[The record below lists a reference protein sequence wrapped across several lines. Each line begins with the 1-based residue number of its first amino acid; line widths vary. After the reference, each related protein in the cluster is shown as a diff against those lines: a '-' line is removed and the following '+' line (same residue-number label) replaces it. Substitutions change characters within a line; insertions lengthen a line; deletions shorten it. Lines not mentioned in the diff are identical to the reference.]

1 MNNIPAGYKQTE
13 VGVIP
18 EDWQLRPLLSAVRV
32 ASGQVDPK
40 IEPYRSMIL
49 VAPDHIE
56 SGSGR
61 LLAKETAAYQK
72 AISGK
77 YLFENGDIVYSKI
90 RPYLKKAILADFE
103 GLCSADMYPLK
114 PAADVSAGFIFSL
127 ILGHRFTKYA
137 ESVSVRSGMPKINR
151 QELAEYTIALPP
163 TKAEQE
169 IIAAALSD
177 VDALINSLDKLIAKK
192 RDIKQGA
199 MQELLTGKRRLPG
212 FSGEWVVKRLG
223 EIGTF
228 RNGINKA
235 KEDFGHGYP
244 FVNLMDVFGVAKISL
259 PISFG
264 LVNSTSTERELYDL
278 MEGDVLFVRSSVK
291 PSGVG
296 LTTLI
301 MENLPD
307 TVFSGFLLRFRDE
320 EVLTSEYKVHCFGE
334 TEFRKQLIASST
346 VSANTNINQVSL
358 RRLHL
363 LFPCEKTEQ
372 TAIATILSDM
382 DAEIAVLERKRDK
395 TRLLK
400 QGMMQ
405 ELLTGRV
412 RLN

>member
-1 MNNIPAGYKQTE
+1 MIDVPAGYKQTE

-18 EDWQLRPLLSAVRV
+18 EEWELLPLLSAVRV

-151 QELAEYTIALPP
+151 EELAGYTIALPP

-169 IIAAALSD
+169 IIATALSD
-177 VDALINSLDKLIAKK
+177 VDALINSLDKLISKK

-199 MQELLTGKRRLPG
+199 MQQLLTGQKRLPG
-212 FSGEWVVKRLG
+212 FSGEWEVKRLG
-223 EIGTF
+223 DVVS
-228 RNGINKA
+228 RMANGAVYTPTNA
-235 KEDFGHGYP
+235 FG
-244 FVNLMDVFGVAKISL
+244 L
-259 PISFG
+259 PISRIETISDGTIDFKRIG
-264 LVNSTSTERELYDL
+264 YAVPSSDLEKYRLEKGDILFSHINSIDHIGKVAYYTDDRALYHG
-278 MEGDVLFVRSSVK
+278 M
-291 PSGVG
+291 
-296 LTTLI
+296 
-301 MENLPD
+301 NLL
-307 TVFSGFLLRFRDE
+307 LLRTSSDINSRYLYLW
-320 EVLTSEYKVHCFGE
+320 LTSEPARRIAR
-334 TEFRKQLIASST
+334 TMAKQ
-346 VSANTNINQVSL
+346 
-358 RRLHL
+358 
-363 LFPCEKTEQ
+363 
-372 TAIATILSDM
+372 
-382 DAEIAVLERKRDK
+382 AVK
-395 TRLLK
+395 
-400 QGMMQ
+400 
-405 ELLTGRV
+405 
-412 RLN
+412 